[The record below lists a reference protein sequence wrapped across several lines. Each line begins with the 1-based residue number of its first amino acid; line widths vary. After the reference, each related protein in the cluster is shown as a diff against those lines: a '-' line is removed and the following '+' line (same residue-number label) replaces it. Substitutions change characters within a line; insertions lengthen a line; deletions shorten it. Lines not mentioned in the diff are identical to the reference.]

1 MKQLTDVLAGLQAR
15 FAEKDLLTDDES
27 FETYGQDWT
36 RFYPVAPLAIVFPRT
51 EDDLVW
57 LVNFA
62 RENKVSLVP
71 SGGRTGLSAGATASH
86 GELVVA
92 MDRMAEILEY
102 DEINATVRCQAGVIT
117 DTLIEFAEQQGMFYG
132 VDFAASG
139 SSQIG
144 GNVATNAG
152 GIRVIRYGMTREQI
166 VGLRVVTGTG
176 EVLDLNRGL
185 IKNATGLDMRHL
197 FIGSEGIL
205 GFITEVTLQLL
216 PKPAE
221 QSVLIL
227 GVESLAD
234 LMPVLHTFRK
244 AMTLSAYEFF
254 SDLALDHVLAHRDVQ
269 QPFETRTAYY
279 ALLEVDMESADSEEA
294 LMNCFEKVMEEGWV
308 VDGVMSQSETQAES
322 LWTLREGI
330 SESITAHTPFKNDI
344 AVTPSQV
351 PEFLNSVQSK
361 VSEVYPDF
369 DCVWFGHIGD
379 GNLHLNILK
388 PADLDIAEFKENCHE
403 CSDIIYG
410 EVQRFGGT
418 VSAEHGIGLLKK
430 SALKYS
436 KTEAEIQLMKQ
447 IKQQFDPDNIM
458 NPGKVIDI

>member
-1 MKQLTDVLAGLQAR
+1 MTDVLTALQAR
-15 FAEKDLLTDDES
+15 FADKDLLTDAES
-27 FETYGQDWT
+27 FDTFGQDWT
-36 RFYPVAPLAIVFPRT
+36 RFYPVDPLAIVFPRT

-62 RENKVSLVP
+62 RTNKVALVP
-71 SGGRTGLSAGATASH
+71 SGGRTGLSAGATASN

-92 MDRMAEILEY
+92 MDRMADILEY
-102 DEINATVRCQAGVIT
+102 DETNATVRCQAGVIT
-117 DTLIEFAEQQGMFYG
+117 DTLIEYAEQQGMFYG

-166 VGLRVVTGTG
+166 VGLRVVTGSG

-185 IKNATGLDMRHL
+185 IKNATGLDLRHL

-205 GFITEVTLQLL
+205 GFITEVTVKLL

-234 LMPVLHTFRK
+234 LMPVLQTFRK
-244 AMTLSAYEFF
+244 KMTLSAYEFF
-254 SDLALDHVLAHRDVQ
+254 SDLALEHVLAHRDVQ
-269 QPFETRTAYY
+269 QPFESRTAYY
-279 ALLEVDMESADSEEA
+279 ALLEVDMQSPDSDEL
-294 LMNCFEKVMEEGWV
+294 LMACFEEVMEEGWV
-308 VDGVMSQSETQAES
+308 VDGVMSQSAQQAES

-330 SESITAHTPFKNDI
+330 SESITPHIPFKNDI
-344 AVTPSQV
+344 SVTPSKV
-351 PEFLNSVQSK
+351 PEFLTAVDTK
-361 VSEVYPDF
+361 VNEVYPDF

-388 PADLDIAEFKENCHE
+388 PEALDVETFKANCHE
-403 CSDIIYG
+403 CSEIIYST
-410 EVQRFGGT
+410 VQEFGGS
-418 VSAEHGIGLLKK
+418 VSAEHGIGRLKK
-430 SALKYS
+430 AALKYS
-436 KTEAEIQLMKQ
+436 RSAAEITLMKQ
-447 IKQQFDPDNIM
+447 LKLQFDPDNIM
-458 NPGKVIDI
+458 NPGKVIDIN